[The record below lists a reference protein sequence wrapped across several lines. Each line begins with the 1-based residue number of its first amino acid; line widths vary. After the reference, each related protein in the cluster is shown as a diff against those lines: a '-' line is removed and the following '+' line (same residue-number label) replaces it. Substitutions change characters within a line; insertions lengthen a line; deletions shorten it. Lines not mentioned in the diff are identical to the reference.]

1 MKVEAATSGM
11 PMQLWQQQQ
20 QMQYEQR
27 LISNAQMLGSQYPNS
42 ETQPPNAVPPPDA
55 ALRVIQQVDRTP
67 VVLNNKSREEA
78 RAYFQNYQD
87 RVRETRDQM
96 DSSKAIFDQNAGKEV
111 RQYNPGDYFDVDA

>member
-1 MKVEAATSGM
+1 
-11 PMQLWQQQQ
+11 
-20 QMQYEQR
+20 
-27 LISNAQMLGSQYPNS
+27 
-42 ETQPPNAVPPPDA
+42 
-55 ALRVIQQVDRTP
+55 
-67 VVLNNKSREEA
+67 LNQKSREEA

>member
-1 MKVEAATSGM
+1 MKVESVTSGL

-27 LISNAQMLGSQYPNS
+27 LIRNAQMLGAQYPNS

-55 ALRVIQQVDRTP
+55 ALRVVQQVDRAP
-67 VVLNNKSREEA
+67 VVLNDISRREA
-78 RAYFQNYQD
+78 RAYFENFQR
-87 RVRETRDQM
+87 RVQETRDQM